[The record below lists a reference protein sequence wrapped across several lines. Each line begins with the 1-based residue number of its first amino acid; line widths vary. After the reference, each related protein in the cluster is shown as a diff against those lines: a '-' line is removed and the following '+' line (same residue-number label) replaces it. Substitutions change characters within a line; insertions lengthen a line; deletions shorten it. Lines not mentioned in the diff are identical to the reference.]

1 MINEN
6 FKSGFVAIMG
16 RPNVGKS
23 TMLNALL
30 KTKISIVSP
39 IPQTTRHQIKGIL
52 NLKAAQV
59 VFVDTPGIHS
69 FKDNLATQLNT
80 IAKQSI
86 EGCDLILYVVDIS
99 RVFGKEELEIVNFL
113 TQQNIKT
120 IMVLNKLDLGTKA
133 LNEYIDCWRKIISN
147 KGIKDDPLV
156 YYLPI
161 SAKLNKNI
169 DVLRDVIVEN
179 LPGQVPFYD
188 NKTLTDFPLKFRI
201 ADIVREKLF
210 LVLAKELPHSLAVEV
225 RAIKDMPQG
234 GKIEETEETYEAGG
248 EVGIEEEI
256 EDDLQEAPEEE
267 EIEAEG
273 IEESEDSL
281 LSALS
286 VPQGLAKTGFVHV
299 RVNIY
304 VNRPSQKKIVIGAK
318 GELLKEI
325 GREAR
330 KEIEAIFNKKVFLDI
345 WVTVLRD
352 WQDKPR
358 ILQELGYWLT

>member
-1 MINEN
+1 MTNEN

-30 KTKISIVSP
+30 KTKVSIVSP

-52 NLKAAQV
+52 NLKDAQV

-99 RVFGKEELEIVNFL
+99 RTFGKEELEIVDFL

-147 KGIKDDPLV
+147 KGVKNDPLV

-169 DVLRDVIVEN
+169 DVLREVILEN
-179 LPGQVPFYD
+179 LPRQVPFYD

-210 LVLAKELPHSLAVEV
+210 IVLAKELPHSLAVEI

-234 GKIEETEETYEAGG
+234 GKIEETEETYEASEEM
-248 EVGIEEEI
+248 EVEEEM
-256 EDDLQEAPEEE
+256 EDNPEETSGE
-267 EIEAEG
+267 EGVEDEE

-281 LSALS
+281 LSSSS
-286 VPQGLAKTGFVHV
+286 VPEDFVKTGFVYV

>member
-1 MINEN
+1 MSEEN
-6 FKSGFVAIMG
+6 FKSGFVAIIG

-52 NLKAAQV
+52 NLRNAQI

-69 FKDNLATQLNT
+69 FKDNLAAQLNT
-80 IAKQSI
+80 LAKQSI

-99 RVFGKEELEIVNFL
+99 RTFGQEEFEIMNFL
-113 TQQNIKT
+113 SSQNIKT
-120 IMVLNKLDLGTKA
+120 IMVLNKLDLGPQV
-133 LNEYIDCWRKIISN
+133 LNEYVDCWRKIATDG
-147 KGIKDDPLV
+147 KIKNDPLI

-169 DVLRDVIVEN
+169 EVLRDVILEN
-179 LPGQVPFYD
+179 LPAQVPFYD

-210 LVLAKELPHSLAVEV
+210 AVLSKELPHSLAVEV
-225 RAIKDMPQG
+225 ESVKDVPQG
-234 GKIEETEETYEAGG
+234 GKIDDIQDEREPFK
-248 EVGIEEEI
+248 EEERV
-256 EDDLQEAPEEE
+256 EDD
-267 EIEAEG
+267 
-273 IEESEDSL
+273 EESEDFEEEENVDDIEDEEGGDPL
-281 LSALS
+281 LSS
-286 VPQGLAKTGFVHV
+286 SGIPEGLPKSGFIHIK
-299 RVNIY
+299 VNIY
-304 VNRPSQKKIVIGAK
+304 VNRPSQKKIVIGSR
-318 GELLKEI
+318 GSLLKEI

-330 KEIEAIFNKKVFLDI
+330 CELEAIFKKRIFLDI
-345 WVTVLRD
+345 WVTVLKD

>member
-1 MINEN
+1 MDDKH

-52 NLKAAQV
+52 NLKDAQI
-59 VFVDTPGIHS
+59 VFVDTPGIHAFS
-69 FKDNLATQLNT
+69 DNLANQLNT
-80 IAKQSI
+80 IARQSV

-99 RVFGKEELEIVNFL
+99 RPFGREEFEIINFL
-113 TQQNIKT
+113 SSQGIKT
-120 IMVLNKLDLGTKA
+120 IMVLNKLDLGTRA
-133 LNEYIDCWRKIISN
+133 LNEYIDCWRKIVSDKKITN
-147 KGIKDDPLV
+147 DPLI

-169 DVLRDVIVEN
+169 EVLRDVIIEN
-179 LPGQVPFYD
+179 LPNQVPFYD

-210 LVLAKELPHSLAVEV
+210 AVLTKELPHSLAVEV
-225 RAIKDMPQG
+225 EQIKDMPKG
-234 GKIEETEETYEAGG
+234 MPKREEAVEEEAVVAEDEIKDDESLEET
-248 EVGIEEEI
+248 V
-256 EDDLQEAPEEE
+256 
-267 EIEAEG
+267 EG
-273 IEESEDSL
+273 DEDSM
-281 LSALS
+281 LSAINPSPNLS
-286 VPQGLAKTGFVHV
+286 KEGFVHV
-299 RVNIY
+299 KVNIY
-304 VNRPSQKKIVIGAK
+304 VNRASQKKIVIGAR

-325 GREAR
+325 GSQSR
-330 KEIEAIFNKKVFLDI
+330 KEIEAIFGKKVFLKI
-345 WVTVLRD
+345 WVKMLKD

-358 ILQELGYWLT
+358 ILQKLGYLTQ